1 MQRKSFFRTAVISVA
16 VFSLAGSLSSCQ
28 KKIEDEILEK
38 AIEQSTG
45 NDVELNT
52 ATGKMSIESDGKKI
66 EVQSEHASWPAD
78 MPAGIP
84 KFSYGTVKAV
94 TRTETSGARGWT
106 VACENIPE
114 SSIREYDAELKQRGF
129 ETVLTLV
136 TSDRGAG
143 GSINATKGAVSVFLM
158 ADQGTATLAVSEE
171 IK

>member
-16 VFSLAGSLSSCQ
+16 VFALAGSLSSCQ

-66 EVQSEHASWPAD
+66 EVQSEHASWPKD
-78 MPAGIP
+78 MPSGVP
-84 KFSYGTVKAV
+84 VFSYGTIKAV
-94 TRTETSGARGWT
+94 THTEAPGAKGWT
-106 VACENIPE
+106 VAFENVSE
-114 SSIREYDAELKQRGF
+114 NSIKEYDAELKRRGF
-129 ETVLTLV
+129 ETVLTLM
-136 TSDRGAG
+136 TSDKGSG

-158 ADQGTATLAVSEE
+158 ADQETVTLAVSEE